1 MKKNILK
8 SNSSFV
14 VIGKSP
20 AYSTT
25 ITESGRVFS
34 LTQAANFDFSSNKT
48 ASKQLG
54 RQNYSHNI
62 DVLAPEVNLSID
74 YYFSPYLNNE
84 LLMGFRDGQDTITA
98 DGPKVFAMSRFRDK
112 NYNFYFFSNEKDD
125 VDGFDEVTKQ
135 YNTQNWTQSEVIGFG
150 NCYLTNYSLS
160 MTLGQVPIVSAKFKS
175 SNISAE
181 TLISGNGN
189 NKPFVQVPSL
199 DPQSGKLDSLVTYDY
214 RSLQITGGN
223 IIGDAQARNDLN
235 PPVALPHKSSVSI
248 TNTTSDTSSLSPLRN
263 FSSLALQSLDINFD
277 FDRAD
282 LFKFGSNSVSDRK
295 LKFPVVAN
303 IQIESLVSGFNSTT
317 VNSTGVLGSA
327 TTNNKEE
334 LYDVDFVFS
343 NEADY
348 VTGFYNFQGAKLT
361 SLNYST
367 QINEIYKVSASF
379 SVEITESKGFL
390 MSGTAAT
397 EDVFAYWQTNTN
409 TWASE
414 NRIWSLS

>member
-20 AYSTT
+20 AYS
-25 ITESGRVFS
+25 EVFEENGRVFS
-34 LTQAANFDFSSNKT
+34 LAQAVNFDFSSNKT

-54 RQNYSHNI
+54 YQNYSSNI

-84 LLMGFRDGQDTITA
+84 LLMGFRNASDTDFA
-98 DGPKVFAMSRFRDK
+98 ENSNAFAMSKFRDK
-112 NYNFYFFSNEKDD
+112 NYNFYFFSNERDG
-125 VDGFDEVTKQ
+125 VDGFDEVKKISAVQ
-135 YNTQNWTQSEVIGFG
+135 DWAQGEVVSFG
-150 NCYLTNYSLS
+150 NCYLANYSLS
-160 MTLGQVPIVSAKFKS
+160 MALGQVPVVSAKFKS
-175 SNISAE
+175 SNISVE
-181 TLISGNGN
+181 TLTSNGTT
-189 NKPFVQVPSL
+189 KAFIQVPAL
-199 DPQSGKLDSLVTYDY
+199 DPQSGKLDGFRTYDY
-214 RSLQITGGN
+214 RSLKIDGGN
-223 IIGDAQARNDLN
+223 ISGDAEARNDLN

-248 TNTTSDTSSLSPLRN
+248 TNTSSNSASLSPLRN
-263 FSSLALQSLDINFD
+263 FSSLALQSLNINFD

-303 IQIESLVSGFNSTT
+303 IQIESLVSGFNSTEL
-317 VNSTGVLGSA
+317 NSTGLLGSA

-343 NEADY
+343 NSADS
-348 VTGFYNFQGAKLT
+348 VTGFYNFQGAKLN

-390 MSGTAAT
+390 MSGTSIFK
-397 EDVFAYWQTNTN
+397 DPFAYWETNTN

-414 NRIWSLS
+414 DRIWSLS

>member
-25 ITESGRVFS
+25 INESGRVFS
-34 LTQAANFDFSSNKT
+34 LTQAVNFDFSSNKT

-54 RQNYSHNI
+54 YQNYSHNI

-84 LLMGFRDGQDTITA
+84 LLMGFRDAGEQND
-98 DGPKVFAMSRFRDK
+98 FAMSTFRDK
-112 NYNFYFFSNEKDD
+112 NYNFYFFSNEKDS
-125 VDGFDEVTKQ
+125 VDGFDEVKKS
-135 YNTQNWTQSEVIGFG
+135 YVTQNWTQSEVVGFG

-160 MTLGQVPIVSAKFKS
+160 MALGQVPVVSAKFKS

-181 TLISGNGN
+181 TLISGDNSS
-189 NKPFVQVPSL
+189 KPFVQVPSL
-199 DPQSGKLDSLVTYDY
+199 DPQSGKLNSLLTYDY
-214 RSLQITGGN
+214 RSLEITGGN
-223 IIGDAQARNDLN
+223 IIGDAEARNDVN

-282 LFKFGSNSVSDRK
+282 LLKFGSN
-295 LKFPVVAN
+295 
-303 IQIESLVSGFNSTT
+303 
-317 VNSTGVLGSA
+317 
-327 TTNNKEE
+327 
-334 LYDVDFVFS
+334 
-343 NEADY
+343 
-348 VTGFYNFQGAKLT
+348 
-361 SLNYST
+361 
-367 QINEIYKVSASF
+367 
-379 SVEITESKGFL
+379 
-390 MSGTAAT
+390 
-397 EDVFAYWQTNTN
+397 
-409 TWASE
+409 
-414 NRIWSLS
+414 